1 MLEKPVNEV
10 FDKFEA
16 VDNYADITSN
26 STTIS
31 PDIRTMEDALMN
43 QIENLN
49 HIAEFEPEDKFSPL
63 FNSIG
68 ILRKSL
74 SERIEVNAEK
84 LSVINT
90 YTSDLRQKLFS
101 IMKSYIGIDENS
113 NAFGSLKD
121 LESSE
126 LHNFIEAL
134 YKFLVTYRLENLVN
148 YVYNMVNRNFKA
160 LVQTYKPLVNRQ
172 DLGAKDARRKAKS
185 LDCAV
190 VLDRIDDIT
199 KDILSG
205 SFEVEDFLS
214 ELTKGLEDEW
224 QNAMVIEEFEAVNI
238 PNLEKAYIG
247 DILESPDSLRQLTM
261 KVYSLLS
268 ERYKGKPN
276 E

>member
-16 VDNYADITSN
+16 IDNYADITSN
-26 STTIS
+26 SSTIS
-31 PDIRTMEDALMN
+31 PDIRTMEDALLN
-43 QIENLN
+43 QIQNLN
-49 HIAEFEPEDKFSPL
+49 HIAEYEPEDKFSPL
-63 FNSIG
+63 FNSIS
-68 ILRKSL
+68 ILKKNL
-74 SERIEVNAEK
+74 SEKAVENAEK
-84 LSVINT
+84 LNVVNV
-90 YTSDLRQKLFS
+90 YLSDIRQKIFS
-101 IMKSYIGIDENS
+101 IMKTYLGVSEES
-113 NAFGSLKD
+113 NTFGNLKD
-121 LESSE
+121 LEASE
-126 LHNFIEAL
+126 LQSFLEAL

-148 YVYNMVNRNFKA
+148 FVYNMVGKNFKA

-190 VLDRIDDIT
+190 VLDRIDNIA

-205 SFEVEDFLS
+205 SFEVEDFLA

-224 QNAMVIEEFEAVNI
+224 HNAVVIDEFETVNL
-238 PNLEKAYIG
+238 PDLQKAYIG
-247 DILESPDSLRQLTM
+247 DILENPDSLRQLTM

>member
-16 VDNYADITSN
+16 IDNYADITSN
-26 STTIS
+26 SSTIS
-31 PDIRTMEDALMN
+31 PDIRTMEDALLN
-43 QIENLN
+43 QIQNLN
-49 HIAEFEPEDKFSPL
+49 HIAEYEPEDKFSPL
-63 FNSIG
+63 FNSIS
-68 ILRKSL
+68 ILKKNL
-74 SERIEVNAEK
+74 SEKAVENAEK
-84 LSVINT
+84 LNVVNV
-90 YTSDLRQKLFS
+90 YLSDIRQKIFS
-101 IMKSYIGIDENS
+101 IMKTYLGVSEES
-113 NAFGSLKD
+113 NTFGNLKD
-121 LESSE
+121 LEASE
-126 LHNFIEAL
+126 LQSFLEAL

-148 YVYNMVNRNFKA
+148 FVYNMVGRNFKA

-190 VLDRIDDIT
+190 VLDRIDNIA

-205 SFEVEDFLS
+205 SFEVEDFLA

-224 QNAMVIEEFEAVNI
+224 HNAVVIDEFETVNL
-238 PNLEKAYIG
+238 PDLQKAYIG
-247 DILESPDSLRQLTM
+247 DILENPDSLRQLTM

>member
-1 MLEKPVNEV
+1 MLEKPINEV
-10 FDKFEA
+10 FDKYEDT
-16 VDNYADITSN
+16 DNYADISSN
-26 STTIS
+26 TATIS

-43 QIENLN
+43 QMNNLG
-49 HIAEFEPEDKFSPL
+49 HVSESEPEDKFSPL
-63 FNSIG
+63 FNSVG
-68 ILRKSL
+68 VLKKNLQENRDL
-74 SERIEVNAEK
+74 NAEK
-84 LSVINT
+84 INVVNN
-90 YTSDLRQKLFS
+90 YISDLRQNLFER
-101 IMKSYIGIDENS
+101 MKAYIGIDENS
-113 NAFGSLKD
+113 NAFGSLRD
-121 LESSE
+121 LEASE

-148 YVYNMVNRNFKA
+148 FVYNMVNRNFKA

-190 VLDRIDDIT
+190 VLDKIDEIT

-214 ELTKGLEDEW
+214 ELTKGLEDNW
-224 QNAMVIEEFEAVNI
+224 HNAVIIEEFEAVNI
-238 PNLEKAYIG
+238 PELRTAYLG
-247 DILESPDSLRQLTM
+247 DILESGDSLRQLTM

>member
-16 VDNYADITSN
+16 IDNYADITSN

-63 FNSIG
+63 FNSIS

-74 SERIEVNAEK
+74 SEQPEVNAEK
-84 LSVINT
+84 LGVINT

>member
-16 VDNYADITSN
+16 IDNYADITSN

-31 PDIRTMEDALMN
+31 PDIRTMEDALMT
-43 QIENLN
+43 QIETLN

-63 FNSIG
+63 FNSIS

-74 SERIEVNAEK
+74 SEQPEVNAEK
-84 LSVINT
+84 LSVINV

-101 IMKSYIGIDENS
+101 MMKSYIGIDENS
-113 NAFGSLKD
+113 NAFGSLQE

-148 YVYNMVNRNFKA
+148 FVYNMVNRHFKA

-224 QNAMVIEEFEAVNI
+224 QNAIVIDEFDSVNI
-238 PNLEKAYIG
+238 LNLQTAYLG

>member
-16 VDNYADITSN
+16 IDNYADITSN

-31 PDIRTMEDALMN
+31 PDIRTMEDALMT
-43 QIENLN
+43 QIETLN

-63 FNSIG
+63 FNSIS

-74 SERIEVNAEK
+74 SEQPEVNAEK
-84 LSVINT
+84 LGVINV

-101 IMKSYIGIDENS
+101 MMKSYIGIDENS
-113 NAFGSLKD
+113 NAFGSLQE

-148 YVYNMVNRNFKA
+148 FVYNMVNRHFKA

-190 VLDRIDDIT
+190 ILDRIDDIT

-224 QNAMVIEEFEAVNI
+224 QNAIVIDEFDSVNI
-238 PNLEKAYIG
+238 PNLQTAYLG

>member
-16 VDNYADITSN
+16 IDNYADITSD

-31 PDIRTMEDALMN
+31 PDIRTMEDALLN
-43 QIENLN
+43 QVQNLN
-49 HIAEFEPEDKFSPL
+49 HISEFEPEDKFGPL
-63 FNSIG
+63 FNSIS
-68 ILRKSL
+68 ILKKNYQ
-74 SERIEVNAEK
+74 EHADINAEK
-84 LSVINT
+84 LGVINV
-90 YTSDLRQKLFS
+90 YVSDLRQKLFG
-101 IMKSYIGIDENS
+101 IMKDYLGVAPES
-113 NAFGSLKD
+113 NAFGSIEN
-121 LESSE
+121 LEASE
-126 LHNFIEAL
+126 LHSFLEAL

-148 YVYNMVNRNFKA
+148 FVYNMVNKNFKA
-160 LVQTYKPLVNRQ
+160 LVQTYKPMVNRQ

-224 QNAMVIEEFEAVNI
+224 QNAMIIEEFEAI
-238 PNLEKAYIG
+238 NLPQLQSAYLG
-247 DILESPDSLRQLTM
+247 DILENPDSLRQLTM

>member
-16 VDNYADITSN
+16 IDNYADITSN
-26 STTIS
+26 SSTIS
-31 PDIRTMEDALMN
+31 PDIRTMEDALLN
-43 QIENLN
+43 QIQNLN
-49 HIAEFEPEDKFSPL
+49 HIAEYEPEDKFSPL
-63 FNSIG
+63 FNSIS
-68 ILRKSL
+68 ILKKNL
-74 SERIEVNAEK
+74 SEKAVENAEK
-84 LSVINT
+84 LNVVNV
-90 YTSDLRQKLFS
+90 YLSDIRQKIFS
-101 IMKSYIGIDENS
+101 IMKTYLGISEES
-113 NAFGSLKD
+113 NTFGNLKD
-121 LESSE
+121 LEASE
-126 LHNFIEAL
+126 LQSFIEAL

-148 YVYNMVNRNFKA
+148 FVYNMVGKNFKA

-190 VLDRIDDIT
+190 VLDRIDNIA

-205 SFEVEDFLS
+205 SFEVEDFLA

-224 QNAMVIEEFEAVNI
+224 HNAVVIDEFETVNL
-238 PNLEKAYIG
+238 PDLQKAYIG
-247 DILESPDSLRQLTM
+247 DILENPDSLRQLTM